1 MINRLHIRN
10 FAIIDELDLILKPGL
25 TVITGETGSG
35 KSIILQALNVSLGM
49 KTTKTMIKTG
59 QAQAVVETSLYQSA
73 KERTVHRVIPAKGR
87 LKNYIDDTPVNDSDY
102 RELTRNYADFHGQH
116 EQQLIMNSATHIKY
130 LDNYIGN
137 QNTVRKLKTRF
148 DQIEAVRK
156 KLASV
161 QRQQEYAVQR
171 KELLNFQLNEITA
184 VIPMLGEDL
193 KLAKE
198 FSVGSHQEAIIT
210 TIDDLHSC
218 LETDDNSVQ
227 QQLHRSVRELE
238 RLLKW
243 DAGLKNF
250 IKLLNDAVINL
261 QEVSSGL
268 FEHVQSLDFDKERLR
283 EIEDRLQDLELLKRK
298 YGGSIESVLEYKAA
312 IENELKV
319 FESQD
324 YEIEQ
329 LQQNVLNFQEEY
341 QELANKAHDK
351 RSSAIRKL
359 SNAIITEMYKLKMPG
374 ANFEIRMTQLAD
386 NNSPVKYGKRTV
398 RFYPDGYDVIEF
410 YLSANP
416 GEKTKPLTQIASG
429 GEVSRIMLAIKTVL
443 QDSDPVDTL
452 IFDEIDSGI
461 SGTAAELVADSLV
474 KLSRDKQVI
483 CITHL
488 PQIAVRAD
496 YHLLVRKYISANDTV
511 VHASYLDQ
519 EEKSDALAQ
528 LISGAEITDDDRLA
542 AQRLYERYHG

>member
-73 KERTVHRVIPAKGR
+73 KERTVYRVIPAKGR

-184 VIPMLGEDL
+184 VIPMVGEDL

-496 YHLLVRKYISANDTV
+496 YHLLVQKYISADDTV

>member
-49 KTTKTMIKTG
+49 KTTKTVIKTG

-73 KERTVHRVIPAKGR
+73 KERTVYRVIPAKGR

-184 VIPMLGEDL
+184 VIPMVGEDL

-312 IENELKV
+312 IEKELKV

-324 YEIEQ
+324 YEIEH

-496 YHLLVRKYISANDTV
+496 YHLLVQKYISADDTV

>member
-49 KTTKTMIKTG
+49 KPTKTMIKTG
-59 QAQAVVETSLYQSA
+59 QAQAIVETSVYQSA
-73 KERTVHRVIPAKGR
+73 KENTVYRVIPAKGR
-87 LKNYIDDTPVNDSDY
+87 LKNYIDDTPVNDSDF

-137 QNTVRKLKTRF
+137 QNTVRKLKIKF
-148 DQIEAVRK
+148 DQIEVVRK

-161 QRQQEYAVQR
+161 QRKQEYAVQR

-184 VIPMLGEDL
+184 ATPIVGEDL
-193 KLAKE
+193 VLAKE
-198 FSVGSHQEAIIT
+198 FSVGSHQEEIIT
-210 TIDDLHSC
+210 AIDDLHSR

-243 DAGLKNF
+243 DTGLKNF

-283 EIEDRLQDLELLKRK
+283 EIEDRLQALELLKRK

-312 IENELKV
+312 IEKELKV

-329 LQQNVLNFQEEY
+329 LQQNLLNFQEEY
-341 QELANKAHDK
+341 QKLANKAHDK
-351 RSSAIRKL
+351 RSSAIKKL
-359 SNAIITEMYKLKMPG
+359 SDAIITEMHKLKMPG
-374 ANFEIRMTQLAD
+374 ANFEIRMTQLTD
-386 NNSPVKYGKRTV
+386 NNSPVKYGERTV
-398 RFYPDGYDVIEF
+398 RSYPDGYDVIEF

-461 SGTAAELVADSLV
+461 SG
-474 KLSRDKQVI
+474 
-483 CITHL
+483 
-488 PQIAVRAD
+488 
-496 YHLLVRKYISANDTV
+496 
-511 VHASYLDQ
+511 
-519 EEKSDALAQ
+519 
-528 LISGAEITDDDRLA
+528 
-542 AQRLYERYHG
+542 

>member
-312 IENELKV
+312 IEKELKV

-324 YEIEQ
+324 YEIEH

-496 YHLLVRKYISANDTV
+496 YHLLVQKYISADDTV

>member
-49 KTTKTMIKTG
+49 KPTKTMIKTG
-59 QAQAVVETSLYQSA
+59 QTQAIVETSLYQSA
-73 KERTVHRVIPAKGR
+73 KERTVYRVIPAKGR

-184 VIPMLGEDL
+184 VIPMVGEDL

-312 IENELKV
+312 IEKELKV

-324 YEIEQ
+324 YEIEH

-341 QELANKAHDK
+341 QELANKAHNK